1 MKQSRIPHAVI
12 GSISHRV
19 SKLFISVIQNQ
30 VGGLDIKGLPR
41 VIHSVLVF
49 KALEDM
55 VIFFFPVHL
64 SKIPVYCLVC
74 GRYSFYVFSQLLDT
88 SCVVDQV
95 EKKSVRCDLCQSL
108 H

>member
-55 VIFFFPVHL
+55 VIFFFQFTSLKFLYIAWSVVGIL
-64 SKIPVYCLVC
+64 SM
-74 GRYSFYVFSQLLDT
+74 YSVNY
-88 SCVVDQV
+88 
-95 EKKSVRCDLCQSL
+95 
-108 H
+108 